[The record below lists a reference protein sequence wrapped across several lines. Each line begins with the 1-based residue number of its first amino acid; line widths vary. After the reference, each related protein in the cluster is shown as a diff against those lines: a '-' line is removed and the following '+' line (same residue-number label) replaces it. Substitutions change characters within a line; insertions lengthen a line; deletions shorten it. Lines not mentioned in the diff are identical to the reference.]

1 MADIDKGLYAAPVG
15 VEEMAE
21 SEEAI
26 EIEIEDPEKVTIGI
40 GESEIVIDPDAM
52 EDEEFSKNL
61 GEDLDEQ
68 YMAQLSSDLLEDF
81 TNDLNSRK
89 DWLETYV
96 DGLELLGLKI
106 EERTEP
112 WEGACAVYHPLLSEA
127 LVKFQ
132 AETMMETFPAA
143 GPVKTSIIG
152 KETDECI
159 EASARVQENMNYQLM
174 DKMPEYRPEH
184 ERMLWGLGL
193 AGNAFKK
200 VYYDPALERQVSI
213 FVPAED
219 MVVPYGASN
228 LETAE
233 RVTHVMRKTKQELH
247 YLQEMGFY
255 RDTELGEPS
264 YDLDEVEKKI
274 AEQMGFDATNDDR
287 YKILEMNVNLD
298 LEGYEDKDGSR
309 KTGIAL
315 PYIVTIDKGT
325 SEILAI
331 RRNWNQD
338 DSMKKRREHFVHYG
352 YIPGFGFYCFGLIHL
367 IGGFSKSG
375 TMLLRQLVDAGTL
388 SNLPGGFKARGL
400 RIKGD
405 DTPIGPAEWRDVDAP
420 SGTIRDNLMPLP
432 YKEPSQVLAALM
444 DKIIDEGRRFAT
456 AADMKVSDMSSNSP
470 VGSTL
475 AILERTLKVM
485 SAVNARIYYAMK
497 KEFGLLKTLIRDY
510 TDPNYQY
517 DPATGTPGA
526 KQEDYDKVN
535 LIPVADPNAATM
547 AQKVVQYQAVM
558 QMAQQNPAIYDL
570 PELNRQMLDVLG
582 VKNAEKLIPNEDD
595 VKQLD
600 PVSENMNILNGK
612 PVKAFID
619 QDHKAHI
626 EVHMAFANDPKI
638 RQLVGQSTKAPL
650 IQAAMEAHIA
660 EHVAFQYRLEIEEKL
675 GVPLPPPDEV
685 LPSDIENDIARVS
698 APAAEKLLQ
707 ANQVEANS
715 IWEMIIQRDLG
726 FKAAVPP
733 KYDILAKDRS
743 GKPFVAS
750 PVNPFLRAINF
761 ISPVTIGY
769 TEGDPVKEALF
780 EIGYNIPQEIS
791 YFEGEPLT
799 SLEKSELQRYMAT
812 DTQFRNAL
820 EQIVSNPQWQ
830 AQVKAYKDAGILNRD
845 NYKVNATPFY
855 QQIREQFISVKAR
868 AMSQMLAEN
877 EKLRSRVELRRARLA
892 QTSTGYYNKINE

>member
-40 GESEIVIDPDAM
+40 GDNEIVIDPDRM
-52 EDEEFSKNL
+52 EDDEFNKNL
-61 GEDLDEQ
+61 AEDLDEQ
-68 YMAQLSSDLLEDF
+68 YMGQLSSDLLEDF
-81 TNDLNSRK
+81 SNDINSRK

-152 KETDECI
+152 KETPECV
-159 EASARVQENMNYQLM
+159 EASQRVQENMNYQLM
-174 DKMPEYRPEH
+174 DCMPEYRPEH

-233 RVTHVMRKTKQELH
+233 RVTHVMRKTKQEIH

-255 RDTELGEPS
+255 RDTDLGEAN

-274 AEQMGFDATNDDR
+274 AEQMGFDATNDNR

-298 LEGYEDKDGSR
+298 LEGYEDKDGNR

-325 SEILAI
+325 SEILAV

-444 DKIIDEGRRFAT
+444 DKIIDEGRRFAS

-497 KEFGLLKTLIRDY
+497 KEFGLLKTLIKDY
-510 TDPNYQY
+510 TDPNYVY
-517 DPATGTPGA
+517 DPSTGTPGA

-535 LIPVADPNAATM
+535 VIPVADPNAATM

-558 QMAQQNPAIYDL
+558 QMAQQNPTIYDL
-570 PELNRQMLDVLG
+570 KELNRQMLTVLG
-582 VKNAEKLIPNEDD
+582 VKNINKLIKDEDD
-595 VKQLD
+595 AKRLD
-600 PVSENMNILNGK
+600 PVSENMNILNGT
-612 PVKAFID
+612 PVKAFIE
-619 QDHKAHI
+619 QDHEAHI
-626 EVHMAFANDPKI
+626 EVHLAFMNDPLVRKM
-638 RQLVGQSTKAPL
+638 VGQSVKATA
-650 IQAAMEAHIA
+650 IQNAIEAHIA
-660 EHVAFQYRLEIEEKL
+660 EHMAFLYRLKIEEQL
-675 GVPLPPPDEV
+675 GVPLPPPGET
-685 LPSDIENDIARVS
+685 LPEDIETEIARLS
-698 APAAEKLLQ
+698 AAGAEKLLQ
-707 ANQVEANS
+707 KNIAEAQKEKQQQQAQDPIIQMQQAELELKKMEAQAKAKKTEAEITGMHANS
-715 IWEMIIQRDLG
+715 LLAEAKLKFEQEKLVSDYQRDI
-726 FKAAVPP
+726 A
-733 KYDILAKDRS
+733 
-743 GKPFVAS
+743 
-750 PVNPFLRAINF
+750 
-761 ISPVTIGY
+761 
-769 TEGDPVKEALF
+769 
-780 EIGYNIPQEIS
+780 
-791 YFEGEPLT
+791 
-799 SLEKSELQRYMAT
+799 
-812 DTQFRNAL
+812 
-820 EQIVSNPQWQ
+820 
-830 AQVKAYKDAGILNRD
+830 
-845 NYKVNATPFY
+845 
-855 QQIREQFISVKAR
+855 
-868 AMSQMLAEN
+868 
-877 EKLRSRVELRRARLA
+877 LA
-892 QTSTGYYNKINE
+892 QAKHDADAALQGAQIGAKAEMEQKQIDLKEVLEGAKLGAEQAKAQADMMQRQEESRMRDETAAHEQKLKDKTEIEETKDEDNTN

>member
-1 MADIDKGLYAAPVG
+1 MADVDKGLYAAPMG
-15 VEEMAE
+15 VEEVAE
-21 SEEAI
+21 NEEAI

-40 GESEIVIDPDAM
+40 GDTEIVIDPDAM
-52 EDEEFSKNL
+52 EDDEFDANLAEE
-61 GEDLDEQ
+61 LDDK
-68 YMAQLSSDLLEDF
+68 YMAELSSDLLEDF
-81 TNDLNSRK
+81 SNDVNSRK

-106 EERTEP
+106 EERSEP

-152 KETDECI
+152 KETPECM
-159 EASARVQENMNYQLM
+159 EAAARVQENMNYQLM

-233 RVTHVMRKTKQELH
+233 RVTHVMRKTEQELH
-247 YLQEMGFY
+247 TLQHLGFY
-255 RDTELGEPS
+255 RDVELGEPS

-298 LEGYEDKDGSR
+298 LEGYEDEDKDG

-325 SEILAI
+325 TEILSI
-331 RRNWNQD
+331 RRNWKQD
-338 DSMKKRREHFVHYG
+338 DELQKRREHFVHYG

-405 DTPIGPAEWRDVDAP
+405 DTPIGPGEFRDVDAP
-420 SGTIRDNLMPLP
+420 SGSIRDNIMMLP
-432 YKEPSQVLAALM
+432 YKEPSQVLSALM
-444 DKIIDEGRRFAT
+444 DKIINEGRRFAS
-456 AADMKVSDMSSNSP
+456 AADMKVSDMSANSP

-485 SAVNARIYYAMK
+485 SAVNARIYYSMK
-497 KEFGLLKTLIRDY
+497 KEFGLLKNIIADY
-510 TDPNYQY
+510 TDPDYQY
-517 DPATGTPGA
+517 DPSTGTPGA
-526 KQEDYDKVN
+526 KQSDYEKVN

-558 QMAQQNPAIYDL
+558 QMAQQNPDIYDL

-582 VKNAEKLIPNEDD
+582 VKNAEKLIPNKDD
-595 VKQLD
+595 VKQLG
-600 PVSENMNILNGK
+600 PVTENMNIINGK
-612 PVKAFID
+612 PVKAFLD
-619 QDHKAHI
+619 QDHEAHI
-626 EVHMAFANDPKI
+626 AVHMAFTDDPII
-638 RQLVGQSTKAPL
+638 RKLVGQSTKAGM

-660 EHVAFQYRLEIEEKL
+660 EHVAFQYRIEIEKQL
-675 GVPLPPPDEV
+675 GVPLPPVDEP
-685 LPSDIENDIARVS
+685 LPVDIENEVARLTAS
-698 APAAEKLLQ
+698 AAEKVLGNSSLKASEEERQQQAQDPILQ
-707 ANQVEANS
+707 
-715 IWEMIIQRDLG
+715 IQQ
-726 FKAAVPP
+726 A
-733 KYDILAKDRS
+733 
-743 GKPFVAS
+743 
-750 PVNPFLRAINF
+750 
-761 ISPVTIGY
+761 
-769 TEGDPVKEALF
+769 
-780 EIGYNIPQEIS
+780 
-791 YFEGEPLT
+791 
-799 SLEKSELQRYMAT
+799 ELQIKQEEAKTKTQKVMA
-812 DTQFRNAL
+812 DIQLDIAKL
-820 EQIVSNPQWQ
+820 ELDKQ
-830 AQVKAYKDAGILNRD
+830 KATVEVQKD
-845 NYKVNATPFY
+845 V
-855 QQIREQFISVKAR
+855 
-868 AMSQMLAEN
+868 M
-877 EKLRSRVELRRARLA
+877 LA
-892 QTSTGYYNKINE
+892 QTKIKSTESIAGAKIGAEAEMQQKDISTKEVLEGAKLGAQAINKEKDLALRSEESRLRNETIAHTQKLKDGTQVDVTKLKDETKLNKKE

>member
-1 MADIDKGLYAAPVG
+1 MADVDKGLYAAPMG
-15 VEEMAE
+15 LEEMAE
-21 SEEAI
+21 NEEAI
-26 EIEIEDPEKVTIGI
+26 EIEIEDPESVTITVGDM
-40 GESEIVIDPDAM
+40 ELTIDPNAM
-52 EDEEFSKNL
+52 DDDEFSENL
-61 GEDLDEQ
+61 AEELSAS
-68 YMAQLSSDLLEDF
+68 YMEELASDLLDDF
-81 TNDLNSRK
+81 SNDVNSRK

-106 EERTEP
+106 EERSEP

-152 KETDECI
+152 KETPECL
-159 EASARVQENMNYQLM
+159 EAAARVQENMNYQLM
-174 DKMPEYRPEH
+174 DCMPEYRPEH

-200 VYYDPALERQVSI
+200 VYYDPALERQVSL

-233 RVTHVMRKTKQELH
+233 RITHVMRKTKQEIH
-247 YLQEMGFY
+247 NLQQMGFY
-255 RDTELGEPS
+255 RDIDLGDAD

-298 LEGYEDKDGSR
+298 LEGYEDEDDGE

-325 SEILAI
+325 SEILSI
-331 RRNWNQD
+331 RRNWNQFD
-338 DSMKKRREHFVHYG
+338 EKRKRREHFVHYG

-405 DTPIGPAEWRDVDAP
+405 DTPIGPGEWRDVDAP

-432 YKEPSQVLAALM
+432 YKEPSQVLALLM
-444 DKIIDEGRRFAT
+444 DKIIEEGRRFAS
-456 AADMKVSDMSSNSP
+456 AADMKVSDMSANSP

-485 SAVNARIYYAMK
+485 SAVNARIYYSMK
-497 KEFGLLKTLIRDY
+497 KEFGLLKNIIRDY
-510 TDPNYQY
+510 TDPHYRY

-526 KQEDYDKVN
+526 KQDDYNKVN

-558 QMAQQNPAIYDL
+558 QMAQQNPDIYDL
-570 PELNRQMLDVLG
+570 PELNRQMLEVLG
-582 VKNAEKLIPNEDD
+582 VKNIHKLVPNKDD
-595 VKQLD
+595 VKQID
-600 PVSENMNILNGK
+600 PVSENMNIINGK
-612 PVKAFID
+612 PVKAFLD
-619 QDHKAHI
+619 QDHEAHI
-626 EVHMAFANDPKI
+626 AVHMAFAEDPKI
-638 RQLVGQSTKAPL
+638 RQLVGQSQKAGM
-650 IQAAMEAHIA
+650 IQAAMESHLA
-660 EHVAFQYRLEIEEKL
+660 EHIAFQYRIEIEKQL
-675 GVPLPPPDEV
+675 GVPLPPSDEK
-685 LPSDIENDIARVS
+685 LPVDVENQVARLTAS
-698 APAAEKLLQ
+698 AAEKLLQ
-707 ANQVEANS
+707 ANNAEAQQQKQQQQAEDPILQMQKAELQIKQEEAKIKAQKTMADIELDKAKLKFEIDKATVGTQKDVMLEQARLS
-715 IWEMIIQRDLG
+715 TQKEIVGAQIGAKAEMEQKQITTKEVLEGAKLG
-726 FKAAVPP
+726 AAAVN
-733 KYDILAKDRS
+733 KQKDI
-743 GKPFVAS
+743 
-750 PVNPFLRAINF
+750 NLREKESQLRN
-761 ISPVTIGY
+761 T
-769 TEGDPVKEALF
+769 TQVKETKLKD
-780 EIGYNIPQEIS
+780 E
-791 YFEGEPLT
+791 
-799 SLEKSELQRYMAT
+799 
-812 DTQFRNAL
+812 TQ
-820 EQIVSNPQWQ
+820 
-830 AQVKAYKDAGILNRD
+830 LNE
-845 NYKVNATPFY
+845 
-855 QQIREQFISVKAR
+855 RE
-868 AMSQMLAEN
+868 
-877 EKLRSRVELRRARLA
+877 
-892 QTSTGYYNKINE
+892 

>member
-40 GESEIVIDPDAM
+40 GDSEIVIDPDRMDDDTFSENLA
-52 EDEEFSKNL
+52 EE
-61 GEDLDEQ
+61 LDDQ
-68 YMAQLSSDLLEDF
+68 YLAELSSDLLEDF
-81 TNDLNSRK
+81 SNDINSRK

-152 KETDECI
+152 KETPECM
-159 EASARVQENMNYQLM
+159 EAAARVQENMNYQLM

-200 VYYDPALERQVSI
+200 VYYDPALERQVSL

-233 RVTHVMRKTKQELH
+233 RVTHVMRKTKQEIH
-247 YLQEMGFY
+247 TLQEIGFY
-255 RDTELGEPS
+255 KDIDLGDAD
-264 YDLDEVEKKI
+264 YDLDSVEKKI

-315 PYIVTIDKGT
+315 PYVVTIDKGT

-338 DSMKKRREHFVHYG
+338 DDKKKRREHFVHYG

-444 DKIIDEGRRFAT
+444 DKIIDEGRRFAS
-456 AADMKVSDMSSNSP
+456 AADMKVSDMSANSP

-485 SAVNARIYYAMK
+485 SAVNARIYYSMK

-517 DPATGTPGA
+517 DPSTGTPGA
-526 KQEDYDKVN
+526 KQSDYDKVS

-558 QMAQQNPAIYDL
+558 QMAQQNPTIYDL
-570 PELNRQMLDVLG
+570 PELNKQMLEVLG
-582 VKNAEKLIPNEDD
+582 VKNINKLIPDEDD
-595 VKQLD
+595 VKQID
-600 PVSENMNILNGK
+600 PVSENMNILNSK
-612 PVKAFID
+612 PVKAFLD
-619 QDHKAHI
+619 QDHQAHI
-626 EVHMAFANDPKI
+626 EVHMAFAQDPKI

-660 EHVAFQYRLEIEEKL
+660 EHVAFQYRLEIEKQL
-675 GVPLPPPDEV
+675 GVPLPPVDDP
-685 LPSDIENDIARVS
+685 LPVDVENDIARLT
-698 APAAEKLLQ
+698 AEAAEKLLQ
-707 ANQVEANS
+707 QNSAEVQQKQAQQQQQDPIVQMQQQELQIKQMEAQAKAQKMQADTQLDVAKLELEKEKLVSDERIAGAKIGANASLDNRK
-715 IWEMIIQRDLG
+715 ID
-726 FKAAVPP
+726 
-733 KYDILAKDRS
+733 AKDLME
-743 GKPFVAS
+743 GTKMGMQAVQQKQDFA
-750 PVNPFLRAINF
+750 LRAKESRMRDETAAHEQKLKDKTEIDVTKNEDNIN
-761 ISPVTIGY
+761 
-769 TEGDPVKEALF
+769 
-780 EIGYNIPQEIS
+780 Q
-791 YFEGEPLT
+791 
-799 SLEKSELQRYMAT
+799 
-812 DTQFRNAL
+812 
-820 EQIVSNPQWQ
+820 
-830 AQVKAYKDAGILNRD
+830 
-845 NYKVNATPFY
+845 
-855 QQIREQFISVKAR
+855 
-868 AMSQMLAEN
+868 
-877 EKLRSRVELRRARLA
+877 
-892 QTSTGYYNKINE
+892 

>member
-1 MADIDKGLYAAPVG
+1 MADVDKGLYEAPVG
-15 VEEMAE
+15 IDEAAIEEQ
-21 SEEAI
+21 AI

-40 GESEIVIDPDAM
+40 GDAEIVIDPDAM
-52 EDEEFSKNL
+52 EDDEFNANL
-61 GEDLDEQ
+61 AEDLDEK
-68 YMAQLSSDLLEDF
+68 YMATLSSDLLEDF
-81 TNDLNSRK
+81 SNDLNSRK

-106 EERTEP
+106 EERSEP

-152 KETDECI
+152 KETEECI
-159 EASARVQENMNYQLM
+159 EASQRVQENMNYQLM

-200 VYYDPALERQVSI
+200 VYYDPALERQVSL

-233 RVTHVMRKTKQELH
+233 RVTHVMRKTEQEIH
-247 YLQEMGFY
+247 TLQHMGFY
-255 RDTELGEPS
+255 RDIDLGEPD

-298 LEGYEDKDGSR
+298 LEGYEDEDDDG

-325 SEILAI
+325 TEILSV
-331 RRNWNQD
+331 RRNWKQE
-338 DSMKKRREHFVHYG
+338 DSQQKRREHFVHYG

-420 SGTIRDNLMPLP
+420 SGTLRDNLMPLP
-432 YKEPSQVLAALM
+432 YKEPSQVLAQLM
-444 DKIIDEGRRFAT
+444 DKIIEEGRRFAS
-456 AADMKVSDMSSNSP
+456 ASDMKVSDMSSNSP

-485 SAVNARIYYAMK
+485 SAVNARIYYSMK
-497 KEFGLLKTLIRDY
+497 KEFLLLKNIIRDY
-510 TDPNYQY
+510 SDPNYQY
-517 DPATGTPGA
+517 DPSTGTPGA
-526 KQEDYDKVN
+526 KQSDYNKVN

-558 QMAQQNPAIYDL
+558 QMAQQNPDIYDL
-570 PELNRQMLDVLG
+570 PELNKQMLEVLG
-582 VKNAEKLIPNEDD
+582 VKNINKLIPDEDN
-595 VKQLD
+595 VKQID
-600 PVSENMNILNGK
+600 PVSENMNIINGK
-612 PVKAFID
+612 PVKAFLD
-619 QDHKAHI
+619 QDHEAHI
-626 EVHMAFANDPKI
+626 AVHMSFAEDPKI
-638 RQLVGQSTKAPL
+638 RKLVGQSTKAGM
-650 IQAAMEAHIA
+650 IEAAMEAHIA
-660 EHVAFQYRLEIEEKL
+660 EHVAFQYRIEIEKQL
-675 GVPLPPPDEV
+675 GVPLPPVDEP
-685 LPSDIENDIARVS
+685 LPADVENEIARLS
-698 APAAEKLLQ
+698 AAGADKLLQ
-707 ANQVEANS
+707 ANKAEERQEKVQQQEQDP
-715 IWEMIIQRDLG
+715 IIQMQKAELQIKQEEAKIKGTKIMADIELDKAKLELDKQKATVVVQKDVMLNQAKITSQETIAGAQIGAKAEMEQKQITTKEVLEGAKLG
-726 FKAAVPP
+726 AA
-733 KYDILAKDRS
+733 
-743 GKPFVAS
+743 
-750 PVNPFLRAINF
+750 AINKQKD
-761 ISPVTIGY
+761 INLREKESKVRNET
-769 TEGDPVKEALF
+769 TAHVQKLKDETQVKETKLKD
-780 EIGYNIPQEIS
+780 ETQLNIKE
-791 YFEGEPLT
+791 
-799 SLEKSELQRYMAT
+799 
-812 DTQFRNAL
+812 
-820 EQIVSNPQWQ
+820 
-830 AQVKAYKDAGILNRD
+830 
-845 NYKVNATPFY
+845 
-855 QQIREQFISVKAR
+855 
-868 AMSQMLAEN
+868 
-877 EKLRSRVELRRARLA
+877 
-892 QTSTGYYNKINE
+892 

>member
-1 MADIDKGLYAAPVG
+1 MVDVDKGLYAAPVG

-26 EIEIEDPEKVTIGI
+26 EIEIVDPEEVTIKAGDM
-40 GESEIVIDPDAM
+40 ELTIDPDAM
-52 EDEEFSKNL
+52 KDDEFNKNL
-61 GEDLDEQ
+61 AEDLDEQ
-68 YMAQLSSDLLEDF
+68 YMDQLASDLLEDF

-152 KETDECI
+152 KETDECL
-159 EASARVQENMNYQLM
+159 EAAARVQENMNYQLM

-200 VYYDPALERQVSI
+200 VYYDPALQRQVSV

-255 RDTELGEPS
+255 RDVDLGEAN

-298 LEGYEDKDGSR
+298 LEGYEDKDGKR

-331 RRNWNQD
+331 RRNYNQD

-405 DTPIGPAEWRDVDAP
+405 DTPIAPAEFRDVDAP
-420 SGTIRDNLMPLP
+420 AGSIRDNIMLLP

-485 SAVNARIYYAMK
+485 SAVNARIYYSMK
-497 KEFGLLKTLIRDY
+497 KEFGLLKTIIKDY

-517 DPATGTPGA
+517 DPSTGTPGA
-526 KQEDYDKVN
+526 KQADYDKVQ

-558 QMAQQNPAIYDL
+558 QMAQQNPDIYDL
-570 PELNRQMLDVLG
+570 PELNKQMLDVLG
-582 VKNAEKLIPNEDD
+582 VKNANKLIPDD
-595 VKQLD
+595 KDIKQLG
-600 PVSENMNILNGK
+600 PVSENMNIINGK
-612 PVKAFID
+612 PVKAFLD
-619 QDHKAHI
+619 QDHEAHI
-626 EVHMAFANDPKI
+626 AVHMAFAEDPKI
-638 RQLVGQSTKAPL
+638 KQMVGQSQKAGM
-650 IQAAMEAHIA
+650 IVAAMEAHVA
-660 EHVAFQYRLEIEEKL
+660 EHIAFQYRIEIEKRL
-675 GVPLPPPDEV
+675 GVPLPPADEP
-685 LPSDIENDIARVS
+685 LPIDIENEVARLTAAAAGKVLQDNTAEEQQKEQQKQAEDPILQMQKAELQIKQEEAKVKAQKTMADIELDKAKLELDKQKATVEVQKDVMLEQARITSQETIVG
-698 APAAEKLLQ
+698 AQIGAKAEMEQKQINTKEVLEGAKLG
-707 ANQVEANS
+707 A
-715 IWEMIIQRDLG
+715 
-726 FKAAVPP
+726 AAVN
-733 KYDILAKDRS
+733 KQKDINLREKESMVRNETTAHVQKLKDE
-743 GKPFVAS
+743 
-750 PVNPFLRAINF
+750 
-761 ISPVTIGY
+761 
-769 TEGDPVKEALF
+769 TEIKE
-780 EIGYNIPQEIS
+780 
-791 YFEGEPLT
+791 T
-799 SLEKSELQRYMAT
+799 
-812 DTQFRNAL
+812 
-820 EQIVSNPQWQ
+820 
-830 AQVKAYKDAGILNRD
+830 KDED
-845 NYKVNATPFY
+845 NTN
-855 QQIREQFISVKAR
+855 
-868 AMSQMLAEN
+868 
-877 EKLRSRVELRRARLA
+877 
-892 QTSTGYYNKINE
+892 

>member
-1 MADIDKGLYAAPVG
+1 MADIDKGLYAAPEG
-15 VEEMAE
+15 IEEIAE

-40 GESEIVIDPDAM
+40 GDTEIVIDPDRM
-52 EDEEFSKNL
+52 DDDEFSANL
-61 GEDLDEQ
+61 AEELDEK
-68 YMAQLSSDLLEDF
+68 YLAEIASDLLEDF
-81 TNDLNSRK
+81 SNDVNSRK

-152 KETDECI
+152 KETPECM
-159 EASARVQENMNYQLM
+159 ESAARVQENMNYQLM

-200 VYYDPALERQVSI
+200 VYYDPALERQVSL

-233 RVTHVMRKTKQELH
+233 RITHVMRKTKQEIH
-247 YLQEMGFY
+247 TLQEIGFY
-255 RDTELGEPS
+255 KDVELGEPD
-264 YDLDEVEKKI
+264 YDLDTVEKKI

-298 LEGYEDKDGSR
+298 LEGYEDKDGNR

-315 PYIVTIDKGT
+315 PYVVTIDKGT
-325 SEILAI
+325 TEILAI

-338 DSMKKRREHFVHYG
+338 DDKKKRREHFVHYG

-456 AADMKVSDMSSNSP
+456 AADMKVSDMSANSP

-485 SAVNARIYYAMK
+485 SAVNARIYYSMK

-510 TDPNYQY
+510 TDPDYQY
-517 DPATGTPGA
+517 DPSTGTPGA
-526 KQEDYDKVN
+526 KQADYDKVS

-558 QMAQQNPAIYDL
+558 QMAQQNPTIYDL
-570 PELNRQMLDVLG
+570 PELNKQMLTVLG
-582 VKNAEKLIPNEDD
+582 VKNIDKLIPDEDD
-595 VKQLD
+595 VKQID
-600 PVSENMNILNGK
+600 PVSENMNILNSK
-612 PVKAFID
+612 PVKAFLD
-619 QDHKAHI
+619 QDHQAHI
-626 EVHMAFANDPKI
+626 EVHMAFAQDPKI

-660 EHVAFQYRLEIEEKL
+660 EHVAFQYRLEI
-675 GVPLPPPDEV
+675 
-685 LPSDIENDIARVS
+685 
-698 APAAEKLLQ
+698 
-707 ANQVEANS
+707 
-715 IWEMIIQRDLG
+715 
-726 FKAAVPP
+726 
-733 KYDILAKDRS
+733 
-743 GKPFVAS
+743 
-750 PVNPFLRAINF
+750 
-761 ISPVTIGY
+761 
-769 TEGDPVKEALF
+769 
-780 EIGYNIPQEIS
+780 
-791 YFEGEPLT
+791 
-799 SLEKSELQRYMAT
+799 
-812 DTQFRNAL
+812 
-820 EQIVSNPQWQ
+820 
-830 AQVKAYKDAGILNRD
+830 
-845 NYKVNATPFY
+845 
-855 QQIREQFISVKAR
+855 
-868 AMSQMLAEN
+868 
-877 EKLRSRVELRRARLA
+877 
-892 QTSTGYYNKINE
+892 

>member
-40 GESEIVIDPDAM
+40 GDNEIVIDPDRM
-52 EDEEFSKNL
+52 DDDEFSENL
-61 GEDLDEQ
+61 AEELDEQ
-68 YMAQLSSDLLEDF
+68 YLAELSSDLLEDF
-81 TNDLNSRK
+81 SNDINSRK

-152 KETDECI
+152 KETPECL
-159 EASARVQENMNYQLM
+159 ESAARVQENMNYQLM

-233 RVTHVMRKTKQELH
+233 RITHVMRKTKQEIH
-247 YLQEMGFY
+247 NLQEMGFY
-255 RDTELGEPS
+255 KDIELGEPN

-298 LEGYEDKDGSR
+298 LEGYEDKDGNR

-315 PYIVTIDKGT
+315 PYVVTIDKGT

-338 DSMKKRREHFVHYG
+338 DNMKKRREHLVHYG

-444 DKIIDEGRRFAT
+444 DKIIDEGRRFAS
-456 AADMKVSDMSSNSP
+456 AADMKVSDMSANSP

-485 SAVNARIYYAMK
+485 SAVNARIYYSMK
-497 KEFGLLKTLIRDY
+497 KEFGLLKTLIKDY
-510 TDPNYQY
+510 TDPDYQY
-517 DPATGTPGA
+517 DPASGTPGA
-526 KQEDYDKVN
+526 KQADYDKVN

-558 QMAQQNPAIYDL
+558 QMAQQNPDIYDL

-582 VKNAEKLIPNEDD
+582 VKNAEKLIPNKDD
-595 VKQLD
+595 IKQLG
-600 PVSENMNILNGK
+600 PVTENMNIINGK
-612 PVKAFID
+612 PVKAFLD
-619 QDHKAHI
+619 QDHEAHI
-626 EVHMAFANDPKI
+626 AVHMAFTDDPLIRKI
-638 RQLVGQSTKAPL
+638 VGQSTKAGM

-660 EHVAFQYRLEIEEKL
+660 EHIAFQYRLEIENKL
-675 GVPLPPPDEV
+675 GVPLPPIDEP
-685 LPSDIENDIARVS
+685 LPIDIENEVARLTAEA
-698 APAAEKLLQ
+698 APKVLGDSSLKASEEERQQQ
-707 ANQVEANS
+707 AQ
-715 IWEMIIQRDLG
+715 
-726 FKAAVPP
+726 
-733 KYDILAKDRS
+733 
-743 GKPFVAS
+743 
-750 PVNPFLRAINF
+750 
-761 ISPVTIGY
+761 
-769 TEGDPVKEALF
+769 DPVLQMQQA
-780 EIGYNIPQEIS
+780 
-791 YFEGEPLT
+791 
-799 SLEKSELQRYMAT
+799 ELQIKQEEAKTKAQKMMA
-812 DTQFRNAL
+812 DIELDKAKL
-820 EQIVSNPQWQ
+820 ELDKQ
-830 AQVKAYKDAGILNRD
+830 KATVEVQKD
-845 NYKVNATPFY
+845 V
-855 QQIREQFISVKAR
+855 
-868 AMSQMLAEN
+868 M
-877 EKLRSRVELRRARLA
+877 LA
-892 QTSTGYYNKINE
+892 QTKIKSTESIAGAKIGAEAEMQQKDITTKEVLEGAKLGAQAINKEKDIALRSEESRLRNETIAHTQKLRDRTEIKETKDEDNTN

>member
-40 GESEIVIDPDAM
+40 GDAEIVIDPDRMDDDTFSENLA
-52 EDEEFSKNL
+52 EE
-61 GEDLDEQ
+61 LDDS
-68 YMAQLSSDLLEDF
+68 YLATLSSDLLEDF
-81 TNDLNSRK
+81 SNDINSRK

-152 KETDECI
+152 KETPECL
-159 EASARVQENMNYQLM
+159 ESAARVQENMNYQLM

-200 VYYDPALERQVSI
+200 VYYDPALERQVSL

-233 RVTHVMRKTKQELH
+233 RITHVMRKTKQEIH
-247 YLQEMGFY
+247 NLQEIGFY
-255 RDTELGEPS
+255 KDVDLGEAD

-315 PYIVTIDKGT
+315 PYVVTIDKGT
-325 SEILAI
+325 TEILAI

-338 DSMKKRREHFVHYG
+338 DDMKKRREHFVHYG

-444 DKIIDEGRRFAT
+444 DKIIDEGRRFAS
-456 AADMKVSDMSSNSP
+456 AADMKVSDMSANSP

-485 SAVNARIYYAMK
+485 SAVNARIYYSMK
-497 KEFGLLKTLIRDY
+497 KEFGLLKTLIKDY
-510 TDPNYQY
+510 TDPDYQY
-517 DPATGTPGA
+517 DPASGTPGA
-526 KQEDYDKVN
+526 KQADYDKVN

-558 QMAQQNPAIYDL
+558 QMAQQNPDIYDL

-582 VKNAEKLIPNEDD
+582 VKNAEKLIPNKDD
-595 VKQLD
+595 IKQLG
-600 PVSENMNILNGK
+600 PVTENMNIINGK
-612 PVKAFID
+612 PVKAFLD
-619 QDHKAHI
+619 QDHEAHI
-626 EVHMAFANDPKI
+626 AVHMAFTDDPLI
-638 RQLVGQSTKAPL
+638 RKLVGQSTKAGM
-650 IQAAMEAHIA
+650 IQAAW
-660 EHVAFQYRLEIEEKL
+660 KL
-675 GVPLPPPDEV
+675 ILQ
-685 LPSDIENDIARVS
+685 NT
-698 APAAEKLLQ
+698 LL
-707 ANQVEANS
+707 S
-715 IWEMIIQRDLG
+715 
-726 FKAAVPP
+726 
-733 KYDILAKDRS
+733 
-743 GKPFVAS
+743 
-750 PVNPFLRAINF
+750 
-761 ISPVTIGY
+761 
-769 TEGDPVKEALF
+769 
-780 EIGYNIPQEIS
+780 NI
-791 YFEGEPLT
+791 
-799 SLEKSELQRYMAT
+799 
-812 DTQFRNAL
+812 D
-820 EQIVSNPQWQ
+820 
-830 AQVKAYKDAGILNRD
+830 
-845 NYKVNATPFY
+845 
-855 QQIREQFISVKAR
+855 
-868 AMSQMLAEN
+868 
-877 EKLRSRVELRRARLA
+877 
-892 QTSTGYYNKINE
+892 

>member
-1 MADIDKGLYAAPVG
+1 MADVDKGLYAAPVG

-40 GESEIVIDPDAM
+40 GDAEIVIDPDAM
-52 EDEEFSKNL
+52 EDEEFNKNL
-61 GEDLDEQ
+61 AEELDDQ
-68 YMAQLSSDLLEDF
+68 YMAQIASDLLEDF

-106 EERTEP
+106 EQRSEP

-159 EASARVQENMNYQLM
+159 EAAARVQENMNYQLM

-325 SEILAI
+325 QEILAI
-331 RRNWNQD
+331 RRNYNQD

-405 DTPIGPAEWRDVDAP
+405 DTPIAPAEFRDVDAP
-420 SGTIRDNLMPLP
+420 AGSIRDNIMLLP

-485 SAVNARIYYAMK
+485 SAVNARIYYSMK
-497 KEFGLLKTLIRDY
+497 KEFGLLKTIIKDY

-517 DPATGTPGA
+517 DPSTGTPGA
-526 KQEDYDKVN
+526 KQADYDKVN

-558 QMAQQNPAIYDL
+558 QMAQQNPDIYDL
-570 PELNRQMLDVLG
+570 PELNKQMLDVLG
-582 VKNAEKLIPNEDD
+582 VKNANKLIPDEND
-595 VKQLD
+595 VKQLG
-600 PVSENMNILNGK
+600 PVSENMNIINGK
-612 PVKAFID
+612 PVKAFLD
-619 QDHKAHI
+619 QDHEAHI
-626 EVHMAFANDPKI
+626 AVHMAFAEDPKI
-638 RQLVGQSTKAPL
+638 KQLVGQSQKAGM
-650 IQAAMEAHIA
+650 IVAAMESHVA
-660 EHVAFQYRLEIEEKL
+660 EHIAFQYRIEIEKRL
-675 GVPLPPPDEV
+675 GVPLPPADEP
-685 LPSDIENDIARVS
+685 LPIDIENEVARLTAAAAGKVLQDNTAEEQQKEQQKQAEDPILQMQKAELQIKQEEAKVKAQKTMADIELDKAKLELDKQKATVEVQKDVMLEQAKITS
-698 APAAEKLLQ
+698 QETIVGAQIGAKAEMEQKQINTKEVLEGAKLG
-707 ANQVEANS
+707 A
-715 IWEMIIQRDLG
+715 
-726 FKAAVPP
+726 AAVN
-733 KYDILAKDRS
+733 KQKDINLREKESMVRNETTAHVQKLKD
-743 GKPFVAS
+743 K
-750 PVNPFLRAINF
+750 
-761 ISPVTIGY
+761 
-769 TEGDPVKEALF
+769 TEIKE
-780 EIGYNIPQEIS
+780 
-791 YFEGEPLT
+791 T
-799 SLEKSELQRYMAT
+799 
-812 DTQFRNAL
+812 
-820 EQIVSNPQWQ
+820 
-830 AQVKAYKDAGILNRD
+830 KDED
-845 NYKVNATPFY
+845 NTN
-855 QQIREQFISVKAR
+855 
-868 AMSQMLAEN
+868 
-877 EKLRSRVELRRARLA
+877 
-892 QTSTGYYNKINE
+892 